1 MFRVGNKF
9 FRTKYPAFFRSVE
22 FFLMSKPHSRPHKQA
37 EPFTSLA
44 LASSKMTQNWISIH
58 QVLLLKPDVGP
69 VTAILILLRVS
80 HYLCP
85 QRVQMDVPDKLSQV
99 SIGFTQNGFV
109 PPLEQMTYSLV
120 RAVIV
125 LAVSGEQS
133 MHYPA
138 YGIFSAL
145 DQQMNMIW
153 HQAVCVQV
161 ERQLCFPRAQQQQQL
176 PVVIVRIKDPLAI
189 IAASDEMI

>member
-1 MFRVGNKF
+1 
-9 FRTKYPAFFRSVE
+9 
-22 FFLMSKPHSRPHKQA
+22 
-37 EPFTSLA
+37 
-44 LASSKMTQNWISIH
+44 
-58 QVLLLKPDVGP
+58 
-69 VTAILILLRVS
+69 
-80 HYLCP
+80 
-85 QRVQMDVPDKLSQV
+85 
-99 SIGFTQNGFV
+99 
-109 PPLEQMTYSLV
+109 
-120 RAVIV
+120 
-125 LAVSGEQS
+125 